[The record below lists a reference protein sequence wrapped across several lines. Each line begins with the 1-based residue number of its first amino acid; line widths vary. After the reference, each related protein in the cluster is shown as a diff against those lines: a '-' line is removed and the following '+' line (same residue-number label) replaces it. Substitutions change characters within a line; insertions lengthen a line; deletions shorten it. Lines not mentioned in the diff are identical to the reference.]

1 MGEVP
6 GENKRGRWRR
16 NLQRGCA
23 GTCVW
28 TCAGRGPG
36 QGERLGHVSRV
47 RIPAGGSRT
56 GNEYVFLGVA
66 GCGKANTELTAP
78 KHPRT
83 AAWTLE
89 AAGVGVGVGG
99 LPAVISLSN
108 FGVTARISEQEGDG
122 ECF

>member
-28 TCAGRGPG
+28 TCAGRGLG
-36 QGERLGHVSRV
+36 QRERLGHVSRV

-56 GNEYVFLGVA
+56 GNEYVFSGVA
-66 GCGKANTELTAP
+66 GCGKASTELTAP
-78 KHPRT
+78 KRPRT
-83 AAWTLE
+83 AVWTLR
-89 AAGVGVGVGG
+89 
-99 LPAVISLSN
+99 L
-108 FGVTARISEQEGDG
+108 QE
-122 ECF
+122 CV